1 MFALF
6 KSHSPSTVQGDRRF
20 QGEAIVDGEINP
32 DEKGRVYFRGSW
44 WFARCNQAVTLVS
57 GERVTV
63 VGIEGITLL
72 VQPNPFL

>member
-6 KSHSPSTVQGDRRF
+6 KSHSQSTVQGNRRF
-20 QGEAIVDGEINP
+20 QGEATVDGEIKP

-44 WFARCNQAVTLVS
+44 WFARCNQAVTLVP

-63 VGIEGITLL
+63 VGVEGITLL